1 MGEWVGWE
9 CLGHHMASSPLLLE
23 GRKIMFFFFVRRWG
37 GGYFLLSLH
46 SLCLCSFQTLKWST
60 WFFSFCDKVQLKANR
75 KYSILVNNPFFG
87 YWRITLLLNCSQA
100 RCWDEK
106 YGSTETSEV
115 GYLMVFGLS
124 IFFIAFNLFIRI
136 FLNLICSMG
145 DNLLFMDSPAP
156 SARTSVLQGSQT
168 NEDQTLLE
176 QADSPC
182 GVDKLLNFSPSEI
195 AKVRLKILLESFGS
209 M

>member
-1 MGEWVGWE
+1 MSW
-9 CLGHHMASSPLLLE
+9 ASHGLFSTPAR
-23 GRKIMFFFFVRRWG
+23 GKKNNIFFLWDG
-37 GGYFLLSLH
+37 GGGGTSCFLYILFAFVLFKRLSDL
-46 SLCLCSFQTLKWST
+46 LD
-60 WFFSFCDKVQLKANR
+60 FFSFCDKVQLKANR
-75 KYSILVNNPFFG
+75 KYSILVNNPYFG

-115 GYLMVFGLS
+115 GYLMAFVLS

-182 GVDKLLNFSPSEI
+182 GVDKLLNFSPSET

>member
-23 GRKIMFFFFVRRWG
+23 GRKIMVFFCETVG
-37 GGYFLLSLH
+37 GGGTSCFLYILFAFVLFKRLSDL
-46 SLCLCSFQTLKWST
+46 LD
-60 WFFSFCDKVQLKANR
+60 FFSFCDKVQLKANR
-75 KYSILVNNPFFG
+75 KYSILVNNPYFG

-136 FLNLICSMG
+136 FLKFNMQHGRQSSLHGFTSTLREDLSTSRKPNQRRPNSVRTG
-145 DNLLFMDSPAP
+145 RQPVRGGQVVKLFSFRDS
-156 SARTSVLQGSQT
+156 
-168 NEDQTLLE
+168 
-176 QADSPC
+176 
-182 GVDKLLNFSPSEI
+182 
-195 AKVRLKILLESFGS
+195 
-209 M
+209 

>member
-1 MGEWVGWE
+1 
-9 CLGHHMASSPLLLE
+9 MA
-23 GRKIMFFFFVRRWG
+23 
-37 GGYFLLSLH
+37 
-46 SLCLCSFQTLKWST
+46 
-60 WFFSFCDKVQLKANR
+60 
-75 KYSILVNNPFFG
+75 
-87 YWRITLLLNCSQA
+87 
-100 RCWDEK
+100 
-106 YGSTETSEV
+106 
-115 GYLMVFGLS
+115 FGLS

-136 FLNLICSMG
+136 FFNLTCSMG

-195 AKVRLKILLESFGS
+195 AKVRLKILLKSFGS
-209 M
+209 MSASEELCTHPSPSQTSTADNKLELILG

>member
-9 CLGHHMASSPLLLE
+9 CLGHHIASSPLLLE
-23 GRKIMFFFFVRRWG
+23 GRKIIFFFCETVGG

-75 KYSILVNNPFFG
+75 KYSILVNNPYFG

-115 GYLMVFGLS
+115 GYLMAFGLS

-136 FLNLICSMG
+136 FFKINMQHGRQSSLHGFTSTLREDLSTSRKPNQRKPNSVRTG
-145 DNLLFMDSPAP
+145 RQPVRGGQVVKLF
-156 SARTSVLQGSQT
+156 
-168 NEDQTLLE
+168 
-176 QADSPC
+176 
-182 GVDKLLNFSPSEI
+182 
-195 AKVRLKILLESFGS
+195 SFRVS
-209 M
+209 

>member
-1 MGEWVGWE
+1 M
-9 CLGHHMASSPLLLE
+9 
-23 GRKIMFFFFVRRWG
+23 RRW

-87 YWRITLLLNCSQA
+87 YWQITLLLNCSQA

-115 GYLMVFGLS
+115 GYLMAFGLS
-124 IFFIAFNLFIRI
+124 IFFSAFNLFIRI

-182 GVDKLLNFSPSEI
+182 GVDKLLNFSPSET